1 MTAEDICA
9 FLPFLGVRGVAG
21 LYLHAV
27 VFVRSG
33 QKICSRLSR
42 HRKCSPD
49 AAVAVEGTA
58 AAALYFDLLKQF
70 RIDKDA
76 DKLIAGGC
84 GVVLPKAVHQIGDLI
99 GLGTANTD
107 AAEHNAGG
115 RFHIDVRN
123 VEECIR
129 KGLRHGFL
137 NILGLNDRNGRGRL
151 RKRLCG
157 TRSGDYNRIQ
167 FLICG
172 RFRPETARQCGKQGG
187 SKRKLQLLRHR
198 R

>member
-27 VFVRSG
+27 VFVRTG

-42 HRKCSPD
+42 HRKGSPD
-49 AAVAVEGTA
+49 AA
-58 AAALYFDLLKQF
+58 LYFHLLKQF

-76 DKLIAGGC
+76 DKLIAGGS

-137 NILGLNDRNGRGRL
+137 NILRLNDRNGRGRL

-157 TRSGDYNRIQ
+157 TRCGDYNRIQ
-167 FLICG
+167 FQICG